1 MTPILEFAIKCFAD
15 NFQFVGH
22 SRAIYFSPIV
32 VQSVKAA
39 HLNWILSKL
48 RWTFPVPEIR
58 LKQGFSA
65 SPAHCKPRCRAIL
78 RRGFVLYTG
87 VFVKQPNSD
96 NASYEKIGD
105 EVRSPADST
114 PFEVSSSWEWRRV
127 GDLFSNMSEPAYK
140 KDAHISYHQGG
151 QNGNGAAWRK
161 YR

>member
-1 MTPILEFAIKCFAD
+1 M
-15 NFQFVGH
+15 
-22 SRAIYFSPIV
+22 
-32 VQSVKAA
+32 
-39 HLNWILSKL
+39 
-48 RWTFPVPEIR
+48 PEIR

-65 SPAHCKPRCRAIL
+65 NPAHCKPRCRAIL

-105 EVRSPADST
+105 EVRSPADSA

-127 GDLFSNMSEPAYK
+127 GDLFSNISEPAYK